1 METKKTL
8 SVAEQLAAFKKAKK
22 NLEKQNGSEIL
33 IKSIN
38 RKIAKLEAQIASETE
53 VAQ

>member
-1 METKKTL
+1 MKTKKTF
-8 SVAEQLAAFKKAKK
+8 SIAEQLAAFKKAKK
-22 NLEKQNGSEIL
+22 NLEEQNGSEIL

-38 RKIAKLEAQIASETE
+38 RKIAKLEAQIDSETE